1 MSTFTNNN
9 KITAPLLD
17 GPNDLKPEVKTTF
30 IKTQEAAA
38 AAAEAAKKKAAE

>member
-1 MSTFTNNN
+1 MSSFTVNN

-30 IKTQEAAA
+30 VKAQEAAV
-38 AAAEAAKKKAAE
+38 EAAKKKETPTK